1 MKKTV
6 IIQASSKS
14 NGNTNRVINYLN
26 SNNSFD
32 VIDLKTKNIGVFEY
46 DFSNAND
53 DFIPVMEEVINNYDT
68 IVFATPVYWYT
79 MSATL
84 KIFFDRLSDLL
95 KYKKD
100 LGRLLRGKN
109 MAMISN
115 SGQNDLKNGFEMPFI
130 ESANYLGMNY
140 LGSTHSWFTE
150 DGENIHPEA
159 ANKIDAFRTIL
170 TQ

>member
-115 SGQNDLKNGFEMPFI
+115 
-130 ESANYLGMNY
+130 
-140 LGSTHSWFTE
+140 
-150 DGENIHPEA
+150 
-159 ANKIDAFRTIL
+159 
-170 TQ
+170 

>member
-1 MKKTV
+1 MNTTI

-14 NGNTNRVINYLN
+14 TGNTHKVVNYLN
-26 SNNSFD
+26 NNNSFD
-32 VIDLKTKNIGVFEY
+32 FVDLKTKNIGVFEY

-53 DFIPVMEEVINNYDT
+53 DFIPLMEEIIHKYDT
-68 IVFATPVYWYT
+68 LVFATPVYWYT

-84 KIFFDRLSDLL
+84 KTFFDRLSDLL
-95 KYKKD
+95 HYKKE
-100 LGRLLRGKN
+100 LGRKLRGKN

-115 SGQNDLKNGFEMPFI
+115 SGTNDRKEGFDMPFI

-140 LGSTHSWFTE
+140 LGSTHAWFTE
-150 DGENIHPEA
+150 DGNDIHAEAKLNIDSF
-159 ANKIDAFRTIL
+159 KKKL